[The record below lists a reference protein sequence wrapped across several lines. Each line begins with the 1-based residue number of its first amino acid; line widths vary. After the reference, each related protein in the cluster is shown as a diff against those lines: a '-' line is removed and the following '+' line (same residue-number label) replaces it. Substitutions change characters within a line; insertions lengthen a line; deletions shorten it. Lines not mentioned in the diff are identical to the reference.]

1 MASKSTHYRVVFLL
15 AGFFAVSGCSSSSN
29 PAGPSENNTPTNNTP
44 ANNTPANP
52 TAGRTGTVS
61 VTVNPNPVPFDGKP
75 ISDIAGCA
83 RRNNTWY
90 YELTL
95 KETGGAP
102 VTFNSQIDALDGFVV
117 NNLTGVKVEVPANG
131 EMKLNPRWCS
141 STSGKHTAQHTF
153 SGTDSNGNAV
163 NLQTPIINLMANTGK

>member
-1 MASKSTHYRVVFLL
+1 MASKSTAYCVVFLL
-15 AGFFAVSGCSSSSN
+15 AGFLGVSGCSSSSN
-29 PAGPSENNTPTNNTP
+29 PAGPTDTPTNNTP
-44 ANNTPANP
+44 ANNTPPPNP
-52 TAGRTGTVS
+52 TAGRTGSVS

-75 ISDIAGCA
+75 ITDIAGCA

-102 VTFNSQIDALDGFVV
+102 VTFTSQIDALDGFVV
-117 NNLTGVKVEVPANG
+117 NNLTGVKVVVPANG

-141 STSGKHTAQHTF
+141 ATSGKHTAQHTF
-153 SGTDSNGNAV
+153 AGTDSNGNSI
-163 NLQTPIINLMANTGK
+163 NLQTSIINLMANTGK